1 MEADA
6 VKVLEM
12 EADEEAE
19 VTKLLDKVE
28 VVEMQ
33 DKDYAMA
40 VVAATEDVEPISSMQ
55 IKTVYVIEEKQPRNN
70 H

>member
-6 VKVLEM
+6 VKVLEL

-40 VVAATEDVEPISSMQ
+40 VVAATEDVEPILSMQ

>member
-40 VVAATEDVEPISSMQ
+40 VVAATEDVEPILSMQ